1 MRNYKENIRAKPE
14 GLPPQGR
21 VASARRIGQQLPPAA
36 GRCAAGAPA
45 RGWRRLDGGAKKG
58 AANKIG
64 YIAAHSAIV
73 LCAWA
78 GCSTAT

>member
-1 MRNYKENIRAKPE
+1 VKLQQRDTPKGPGPGWMVAAK
-14 GLPPQGR
+14 
-21 VASARRIGQQLPPAA
+21 A
-36 GRCAAGAPA
+36 
-45 RGWRRLDGGAKKG
+45 G

-73 LCAWA
+73 LVCLG